1 MLPRTAIRAPLL
13 QRGPVMGMGMGS
25 RFSQSVSSSRYGSS
39 GNGNGSGYG
48 NRRSDDNDGDHDTY
62 HDHDVGFDDV
72 VPMGGCD
79 EDHITGDTH
88 KDKKSMEVV
97 GNSQEASDHDTTAVK
112 TESGPGLSQDDSG
125 FQKISLSKTTKKLK
139 VNEAPVAMRAGSASV
154 VALSSQRGGVSV
166 IPIPILTTTLT
177 PTPTSFAHYLTST

>member
-79 EDHITGDTH
+79 EDHDKGDTY
-88 KDKKSMEVV
+88 KDKKSMEMV
-97 GNSQEASDHDTTAVK
+97 GNSQEGSDHDTTAVK
-112 TESGPGLSQDDSG
+112 MESGAGLSQDDSG

-139 VNEAPVAMRAGSASV
+139 VNEAPVAMRAGSASA

-166 IPIPILTTTLT
+166 ISIPIFT
-177 PTPTSFAHYLTST
+177 PTPTSFSHF